1 MIKTLQETDTEYQAL
16 MAEVSREGHSRLD
29 LFTHDMVKELGNP
42 RQERAKT
49 ARGVL
54 RAIQRA
60 QHRGQ
65 YVVTVEVT
73 EDGYDITAYTG
84 LTTERTED

>member
-1 MIKTLQETDTEYQAL
+1 MIKTIQETDTDFQAL
-16 MAEVSREGHSRLD
+16 MADVARTRTGRLD
-29 LFTHDMVKELGNP
+29 LFEHDEVRGLGNP

-49 ARGVL
+49 ARGIL

-65 YVVTVEVT
+65 KTVTVEVSS
-73 EDGYDITAYTG
+73 DGYLVTTFTG
-84 LTTERTED
+84 RTDR

>member
-1 MIKTLQETDTEYQAL
+1 MIKTMQETDLEFQAL
-16 MAEVSREGHSRLD
+16 MADVTRTRTGRLD
-29 LFTHDMVKELGNP
+29 LFEHDAVKWLGDP
-42 RQERAKT
+42 RQTRAKS

-65 YVVTVEVT
+65 KTVTVEVT
-73 EDGYDITAYTG
+73 SDGYHVTAYTG
-84 LTTERTED
+84 RA

>member
-1 MIKTLQETDTEYQAL
+1 MIKTLQETDTDFKTL
-16 MAEVSREGHSRLD
+16 MAEVTREGHSRLE
-29 LFTHDMVKELGNP
+29 LFDHADIVGITDP
-42 RQERAKT
+42 RQTRAKT

-65 YVVTVEVT
+65 KTVTVEVSS
-73 EDGYDITAYTG
+73 DGYHVTAYTG
-84 LTTERTED
+84 RTDR